1 MTSHVHQAIPSPALI
16 DAGRLIAQGV
26 AALAGALVAE
36 LAWRRAVRELSALD
50 DRMLRD
56 VGLRRG
62 DIEHATRFGRLPF

>member
-1 MTSHVHQAIPSPALI
+1 MTSQVHQAVPSSALI

-36 LAWRRAVRELSALD
+36 LAWRRAVRELRELD

-56 VGLRRG
+56 IGLRRG
-62 DIEHATRFGRLPF
+62 DIDHAARFGR

>member
-1 MTSHVHQAIPSPALI
+1 MTSHVQAIASPTLI
-16 DAGRLIAQGV
+16 DAGRFITRGV
-26 AALAGALVAE
+26 AALAGSLIAE